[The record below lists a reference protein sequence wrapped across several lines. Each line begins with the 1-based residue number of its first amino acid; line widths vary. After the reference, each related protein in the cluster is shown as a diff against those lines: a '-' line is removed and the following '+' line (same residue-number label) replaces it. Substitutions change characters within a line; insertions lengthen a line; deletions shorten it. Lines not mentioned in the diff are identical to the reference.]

1 MCVDCF
7 FFKVTEPSPL
17 QDSSG
22 VRQKGDLLGPPPRSP
37 SPKIHCCPGGLYRG
51 SIARVRK
58 QFRPELCP
66 GIGVLPGPATES
78 HIVNRG
84 TDPSSQKWDSAT
96 LINRQ
101 ILMDEGPWRGAD
113 MMIAWE

>member
-1 MCVDCF
+1 MLLARD
-7 FFKVTEPSPL
+7 EIEMLRDGPSYEDRNGDQVPRWPSAWPL
-17 QDSSG
+17 VVFS
-22 VRQKGDLLGPPPRSP
+22 
-37 SPKIHCCPGGLYRG
+37 
-51 SIARVRK
+51 A
-58 QFRPELCP
+58 RPEFFP